1 MKKVISKTSSKT
13 SSEAIY
19 LYEHFEYSQLIV
31 FMCSYARINSSPAND
46 HYYNNFD
53 ATNDESI
60 AEVERSIEMP
70 RTIEE
75 VMKDV
80 IVYVEVR
87 SGTENRTSGIKSAIA
102 NLGAKVNDRLL
113 R

>member
-1 MKKVISKTSSKT
+1 MLLRS
-13 SSEAIY
+13 
-19 LYEHFEYSQLIV
+19 FEYGIEILIC
-31 FMCSYARINSSPAND
+31 FNISRSPANAQ
-46 HYYNNFD
+46 YYNHFD
-53 ATNDESI
+53 GKNDEHNTTDI
-60 AEVERSIEMP
+60 ERPIEMP

-80 IVYVEVR
+80 IVFVEVR
-87 SGTENRTSGIKSAIA
+87 SGTENRTNGIKGAIA